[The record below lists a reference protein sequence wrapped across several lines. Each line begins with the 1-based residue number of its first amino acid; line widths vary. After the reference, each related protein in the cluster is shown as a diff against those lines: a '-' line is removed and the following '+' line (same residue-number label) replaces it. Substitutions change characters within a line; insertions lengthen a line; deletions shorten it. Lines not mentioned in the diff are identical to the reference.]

1 MTNSE
6 INVTKIHTVIL
17 IDNRS
22 LPEKAEF
29 NPNLPHNELIF
40 VLNGQSDIKFG
51 DKSFSEKSD
60 YVRFLPKGNNREY
73 TVERLA
79 EGCCIDIFFDTDIPF
94 DYEAFCLKSPHRDK
108 MRSLFIR
115 AEAAWRKKRRGY
127 YHVVM
132 LCLYGIISLLE
143 KEPEYVGKKADR
155 ITPGIDYLENNFLKP
170 VNLEDCAALCN
181 MSYAYFKKLFTA
193 RFAVSPKSYLIG
205 LRIRHAIDLLS
216 SGLYTVGEVALLC
229 GYKNEFY
236 FSRAFTSYTGYNPS
250 KICAKK

>member
-1 MTNSE
+1 MYRYIFRYRYS
-6 INVTKIHTVIL
+6 VRLRSVLLKI
-17 IDNRS
+17 S
-22 LPEKAEF
+22 AS
-29 NPNLPHNELIF
+29 
-40 VLNGQSDIKFG
+40 GQNAVVVYSSG
-51 DKSFSEKSD
+51 S
-60 YVRFLPKGNNREY
+60 
-73 TVERLA
+73 RLA
-79 EGCCIDIFFDTDIPF
+79 Q
-94 DYEAFCLKSPHRDK
+94 
-108 MRSLFIR
+108 
-115 AEAAWRKKRRGY
+115 KRRGY